1 MLLSGILLA
10 ACTLLLTSGHAV
22 YAHGGVIVDSGF
34 TGEYE
39 WLVATSP
46 FPVTTDAA
54 VLTLLVYDA
63 ESFEPV
69 NNLDVTLYLI
79 APGESTPCC
88 DPQVH
93 LGPIAMISEPEIYP
107 GDYSEIITLDEVGEW
122 GVGFVVEAAQSAPIQ
137 IETALNVR
145 QGSGSAVGP
154 SLNPPADM
162 PPSSDPASAAD
173 ASAGMIEQAG
183 TPNVAATATAF
194 ARNVETARA
203 QLGASEVDTA
213 AAAGVPVQSSN
224 IFTGE
229 RWWLWV
235 VAGVIALVAVVALAL
250 RPVDDDEQEPD
261 SAR

>member
-1 MLLSGILLA
+1 MGCRICRGSG
-10 ACTLLLTSGHAV
+10 
-22 YAHGGVIVDSGF
+22 
-34 TGEYE
+34 
-39 WLVATSP
+39 
-46 FPVTTDAA
+46 
-54 VLTLLVYDA
+54 
-63 ESFEPV
+63 
-69 NNLDVTLYLI
+69 
-79 APGESTPCC
+79 
-88 DPQVH
+88 
-93 LGPIAMISEPEIYP
+93 
-107 GDYSEIITLDEVGEW
+107 
-122 GVGFVVEAAQSAPIQ
+122 PIQ

-145 QGSGSAVGP
+145 QGSGSAEGP